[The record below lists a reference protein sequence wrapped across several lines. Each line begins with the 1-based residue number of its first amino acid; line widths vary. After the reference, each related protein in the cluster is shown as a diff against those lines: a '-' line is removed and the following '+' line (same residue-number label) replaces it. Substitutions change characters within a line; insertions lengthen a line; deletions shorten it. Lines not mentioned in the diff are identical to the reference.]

1 MDEEEKMKGTEQ
13 QIYLSKKV
21 NYLQRIFKRSLITTN
36 ISQGSVL
43 IISIGLFIINFY
55 FGYMY
60 LNFIAIGLSIS
71 IAIQSGF
78 SLLYFHPFW
87 KRQLNILVKK

>member
-1 MDEEEKMKGTEQ
+1 MKQKEIEQ
-13 QIYLSKKV
+13 QMYLSKKV
-21 NYLQRIFKRSLITTN
+21 NYLERIFKRSLSTTN
-36 ISQGSVL
+36 ISQGFVL

-60 LNFIAIGLSIS
+60 LSFFVIGLSIS